1 MLKQIFKIFKVVGVL
16 KIKIEDVN
24 DNPPEFVN
32 APYEAE
38 IEEGQVDTAIRV
50 NKALNILK

>member
-1 MLKQIFKIFKVVGVL
+1 MLKIIFKIFKVVGVL

-50 NKALNILK
+50 YKALNILK